1 MSKHRLCT
9 CRCIDEP
16 HEECKTTFQQKCEK
30 KEQCDTIQK
39 KKCLK
44 IPYQTCK
51 NEPVG
56 AQNNSGFAK
65 MEKGILY

>member
-1 MSKHRLCT
+1 MLCTT
-9 CRCIDEP
+9 CRCVDVP
-16 HEECKTTFQQKCEK
+16 HEECKTSFRQKCEK
-30 KEQCDTIQK
+30 KEQCDTVHK

-56 AQNNSGFAK
+56 
-65 MEKGILY
+65 